1 MRILLFQNNYDDAI
15 QTLKQ
20 AFTVKASPPR
30 VVAIVGPTATGK
42 TNLGIQLA
50 KTLGSEVISAD
61 SQTIYRELTIGT
73 AKPDDAERQGI
84 PHQMID
90 VAAPTE
96 VFSAA
101 QYQAQ
106 AQNHLERLWSQGKLP
121 VVVGGTGFYLKS
133 LLEAEF
139 IPDVAPNPVFRDEM
153 NTLAQAEGVP
163 ALHHLLSQQD
173 SLRAADLHPNDKV
186 RLIRALEIIHATGKP
201 VPRRNQPKDISV
213 LWLGLTY
220 ANRSLLDTRI
230 DSRIEAMLQAG
241 WLAEVE
247 TLIARYGPKA
257 HALGVAHGYPELVKV
272 AQGETPLAEATE
284 QIRINVHQYARR
296 QMTWFRRNPAI
307 QWLACDEYPTERLIE
322 TATATLAEW
331 QNS

>member
-1 MRILLFQNNYDDAI
+1 MNG
-15 QTLKQ
+15 
-20 AFTVKASPPR
+20 SMPS
-30 VVAIVGPTATGK
+30 VVAVVGPTATGK
-42 TNLGIQLA
+42 TDLGVFIA
-50 KTLGSEVISAD
+50 KALGSEVVSAD
-61 SQTIYRELTIGT
+61 SQLIYWELTIGT
-73 AKPDDAERQGI
+73 AKPDATERQGI
-84 PHQMID
+84 PHHMID

-106 AQNHLERLWSQGKLP
+106 AQGHLERLWNQGKLP

-139 IPDVAPNPVFRDEM
+139 IPDVAPNPLFREEM
-153 NTLAQAEGVP
+153 NALAQTEGTP
-163 ALHHLLSQQD
+163 ALHHLLSEQD
-173 SLRAADLHPNDKV
+173 PQRAADLHPNDKV
-186 RLIRALEIIHATGKP
+186 RLIRALEIIHATGQP
-201 VPRRNQPKDISV
+201 VPRRNQPKRLSV

-220 ANRSLLDTRI
+220 ADRTLLDIRI

-247 TLIARYGPKA
+247 TLIARYSLDA

-272 AQGETPLAEATE
+272 VLGETSLAEATE
-284 QIRINVHQYARR
+284 QIRINVRQYARR
-296 QMTWFRRNPAI
+296 QMTWFRKNPTI
-307 QWLACDEYPTERLIE
+307 QWLACDEQPIDTLRR
-322 TATATLAEW
+322 TVTDTLAQW